1 MAKRFIDTKMWDKAW
16 FRRLTPQ
23 TKLIW
28 IYLLTRCDH
37 AGIWDADWEAAEFFI
52 GDKVNYKRLPKIITD
67 KMQEIDGGNQYYIP
81 SFIEFQY
88 GELRENSK
96 PHLSVLKRLKDKGLL
111 TLKYKEKD
119 KVKDKTKVKD
129 KKIREKEF
137 SNNVKKKAVEV
148 KNISD
153 EQINNFIYYWT
164 ESNEGGKKMKFEMQ
178 KTFDI
183 KRRLLKWRDNNIEW
197 GKTGKKVND
206 AFESKFKKLSSGQG
220 FNAYCSKCGAREFP
234 NKFQLKEGSSC
245 CRVEYVP
252 KRF

>member
-1 MAKRFIDTKMWDKAW
+1 MAKRFIDTKIWDKAW
-16 FRRLTPQ
+16 FRRLTPK

-28 IYLLTRCDH
+28 VYLLTRCDH

-52 GDKVNYKRLPKIITD
+52 GDKVNYRRLPKIITD

-137 SNNVKKKAVEV
+137 SDNVKKKAVEV

-197 GKTGKKVND
+197 GKTGKKLND
-206 AFESKFKKLSSGQG
+206 PFESKFKKLLSGQG

-252 KRF
+252 ERL

>member
-1 MAKRFIDTKMWDKAW
+1 MWDKAW

-52 GDKVNYKRLPKIITD
+52 GDKVNYRRLPKIITD
-67 KMQEIDGGNQYYIP
+67 KMQEIDGGRQYYIP

-137 SNNVKKKAVEV
+137 SDNVKKKAVEV

-197 GKTGKKVND
+197 GKTGKKLND
-206 AFESKFKKLSSGQG
+206 PFESKFKKLLSGQG

-245 CRVEYVP
+245 CRVEYAP
-252 KRF
+252 ERP